1 MPWVIVI
8 VVVGAAVLAHTAPFP
23 FILDWTH
30 PGTAVWEMPRAS
42 EPTVYLTFDD
52 GPNPTATPLLL
63 DVLARQHAR
72 ATFFVI
78 DRHLTAETA
87 PIVRRMFEEGHAVGL
102 HSHTRKLMVM
112 GPGGLANTIAA
123 AADRMERLTGYRP
136 CPAFRPH
143 AGWRSHMMMRGL
155 ARRGFRLFG
164 WGWLLW
170 DAEPFRRRTPE
181 RLVPRL
187 ASRAGAGSIV
197 VMHDGHH
204 ENPRADRQYT
214 VQTVEQLVPRLRAKG
229 LTFGTVCQPLADR
242 PPLHRMAPAAATD
255 AHIVRVAG
263 QDQPAR
269 TPDIHFVP
277 TRQADV
283 DAMLRLA
290 HVSADD
296 VVFDLGSGDG
306 RVVVIAAQKYGA
318 RGVGIE
324 LQPDLVRMSREL
336 AREGQVADKV
346 TFIEG
351 DLFEADLSGAT
362 VVTLYLSPSI
372 NRRLLPKLR
381 RELRPGTRIVS
392 HQFRLGDWIPDE
404 TVRTND
410 GTDLYLWVVPP
421 R

>member
-1 MPWVIVI
+1 MPWLIVI
-8 VVVGAAVLAHTAPFP
+8 LIGAAVLAHTAPFP
-23 FILDWTH
+23 FILDWAH

-112 GPGGLANTIAA
+112 GPGGLARTIAA

-143 AGWRSHMMMRGL
+143 AGWRSDMMMRGL

-170 DAEPFRRRTPE
+170 DSDPFRRRTPE

-229 LTFGTVCQPLADR
+229 LTFGTICQPLTDR
-242 PPLHRMAPAAATD
+242 PPPNRMAPAAA
-255 AHIVRVAG
+255 AEASHRPRGRPGA
-263 QDQPAR
+263 AR
-269 TPDIHFVP
+269 TYSRHPLRADTAGRRGRDAAARPCRSRRCGVRPRFRGRPYGGDRRPEIRCAGRRHRAAAASWSGCRASSPERARSP
-277 TRQADV
+277 TR
-283 DAMLRLA
+283 
-290 HVSADD
+290 
-296 VVFDLGSGDG
+296 
-306 RVVVIAAQKYGA
+306 
-318 RGVGIE
+318 
-324 LQPDLVRMSREL
+324 SRSSR
-336 AREGQVADKV
+336 AISSRP
-346 TFIEG
+346 T
-351 DLFEADLSGAT
+351 LSDAT
-362 VVTLYLSPSI
+362 VVTLYLSPSV

-381 RELRPGTRIVS
+381 RDLRPGTRIVS

-404 TVRTND
+404 TVRTNE
-410 GTDLYLWVVPP
+410 GADLYLWVVPP

>member
-1 MPWVIVI
+1 MPWLILI
-8 VVVGAAVLAHTAPFP
+8 LVGAAVLAHTAPFP
-23 FILDWTH
+23 FLLDWAH

-102 HSHTRKLMVM
+102 HSHTPKLMVM
-112 GPGGLANTIAA
+112 GPARLAKTIAA
-123 AADRMERLTGYRP
+123 AADRMEQLTGYRP

-155 ARRGFRLFG
+155 ARRGFRLVG

-170 DAEPFRRRTPE
+170 DSDPFRRRTPE

-214 VQTVEQLVPRLRAKG
+214 VRTVEQLVPRLRAKG
-229 LTFGTVCQPLADR
+229 LTFGTICQPFTDH
-242 PPLHRMAPAAATD
+242 PSPIRMSPATAAE

-263 QDQPAR
+263 QEQPAR

-277 TRQADV
+277 TRQAVV

-290 HVSADD
+290 HVGPDD

-324 LQPDLVRMSREL
+324 LQPELVRMSREL
-336 AREGQVADKV
+336 AREGRVADQVA
-346 TFIEG
+346 FIEG
-351 DLFEADLSGAT
+351 DLFEADLSDAT
-362 VVTLYLSPSI
+362 VVTLYLSPTV

-404 TVRTND
+404 TVRTNE
-410 GTDLYLWVVPP
+410 GADLYLWVVPP

>member
-1 MPWVIVI
+1 MPWLIVTL
-8 VVVGAAVLAHTAPFP
+8 VGVAVLAHTAPFP

-30 PGTAVWEMPRAS
+30 PGTAVWQMPRAS

-112 GPGGLANTIAA
+112 GPDALAKTIAA

-229 LTFGTVCQPLADR
+229 LTFGTICEPRTDR
-242 PPLHRMAPAAATD
+242 PHPLPIAPASTTGAN
-255 AHIVRVAG
+255 VGRVAD
-263 QDQPAR
+263 QEQPAR

-277 TRQADV
+277 TRQAVV

-290 HVSADD
+290 RVGPDD

-306 RVVVIAAQKYGA
+306 RMVVIAAQKYGA

-351 DLFEADLSGAT
+351 DLFEADLSEAT
-362 VVTLYLSPSI
+362 VITLYLSPSI

-381 RELRPGTRIVS
+381 RELRPGARIVS

-404 TVRTND
+404 TVRTNE

>member
-1 MPWVIVI
+1 MPLFVLIL
-8 VVVGAAVLAHTAPFP
+8 VGAAVLAHTAPFP
-23 FILDWTH
+23 FILDWAH
-30 PGTAVWEMPRAS
+30 PGTAVWEMPRVS

-112 GPGGLANTIAA
+112 GPAGLAKTIAA

-143 AGWRSHMMMRGL
+143 AGWRSDMMMRGL

-164 WGWLLW
+164 WGWMLW

-214 VQTVEQLVPRLRAKG
+214 VQTVEQLVPRLRGKG
-229 LTFGTVCQPLADR
+229 LTFGTICQPVTDH
-242 PPLHRMAPAAATD
+242 PSPNRMSHAATAV
-255 AHIVRVAG
+255 AHVVRVTG
-263 QDQPAR
+263 QEQPAR

-277 TRQADV
+277 TRQAVV

-290 HVSADD
+290 RVGPDD

-324 LQPDLVRMSREL
+324 LQPELVRMSREL
-336 AREGQVADKV
+336 AREGRVTDQV

-351 DLFEADLSGAT
+351 DLFEADLSDAT
-362 VVTLYLSPSI
+362 VVTLYLSPTI

-404 TVRTND
+404 TVWTNE
-410 GTDLYLWVVPP
+410 GTDLHLWVVPP

>member
-1 MPWVIVI
+1 MPLVLLILAGV
-8 VVVGAAVLAHTAPFP
+8 AVLAHTAPFP
-23 FILDWTH
+23 FLLDWTH
-30 PGTAVWEMPRAS
+30 PGTAVWEMPRAA

-63 DVLARQHAR
+63 DVLAREHVR

-78 DRHLTAETA
+78 DRHLTPETA
-87 PIVRRMFEEGHAVGL
+87 PIVRRMFQEGHAVGL
-102 HSHTRKLMVM
+102 HSHTRKLMVL
-112 GPGGLANTIAA
+112 GPGGLAETIGA

-143 AGWRSHMMMRGL
+143 AGWRSYMMMRGL

-170 DAEPFRRRTPE
+170 DSDWFRQRSAE

-187 ASRAGAGSIV
+187 AGRAGAGSIL

-204 ENPRADRQYT
+204 ENPRADRRYT
-214 VQTVEQLVPRLRAKG
+214 VATVAQLIPRLRAKG
-229 LTFGTVCQPLADR
+229 LTFGSVCESRTHVSQATQS
-242 PPLHRMAPAAATD
+242 PA
-255 AHIVRVAG
+255 
-263 QDQPAR
+263 PAR

-290 HVSADD
+290 RVGPDD

-306 RVVVIAAQKYGA
+306 RIVVIAAEKYGA

-324 LQPDLVRMSREL
+324 LQPELVRMSREL
-336 AREGQVADKV
+336 AREGQVADRV
-346 TFIEG
+346 TIIEG
-351 DLFEADLSGAT
+351 DLFDADISEAT
-362 VVTLYLSPSI
+362 VVTLYLSPSV

-381 RELRPGTRIVS
+381 SELRPGTRIVS
-392 HQFRLGDWIPDE
+392 RQFRLGDWTPDE

-410 GTDLYLWVVPP
+410 GADLFLWVVPP

>member
-1 MPWVIVI
+1 MPWLIVI
-8 VVVGAAVLAHTAPFP
+8 LIGAAVLAHTAPFP
-23 FILDWTH
+23 FILDWVH

-112 GPGGLANTIAA
+112 GPGGLAKTIAA
-123 AADRMERLTGYRP
+123 AADRIERLTGYRP
-136 CPAFRPH
+136 CAAFRPH
-143 AGWRSHMMMRGL
+143 AGWRSDMMMRGL

-170 DAEPFRRRTPE
+170 DSDPFRRRRPE

-229 LTFGTVCQPLADR
+229 LTFGTICQPLTDR
-242 PPLHRMAPAAATD
+242 
-255 AHIVRVAG
+255 
-263 QDQPAR
+263 QPAR

-277 TRQADV
+277 TRQAVV

-290 HVSADD
+290 HVSPDD

-324 LQPDLVRMSREL
+324 LQPELVRMSREL

-351 DLFEADLSGAT
+351 DLFEADLSDAT
-362 VVTLYLSPSI
+362 VVTLYLSPSV
-372 NRRLLPKLR
+372 NRRLVPKLR

-404 TVRTND
+404 TVRTNE
-410 GTDLYLWVVPP
+410 GADLHLWVVPP